1 MVEID
6 WFLYLDSGD
15 TYPMNPMVNVFSHFE
30 KYVPL
35 ENLTLLAE
43 LYAIGNMG
51 TGEFMLKNNDQAKL
65 FLKTW
70 ETCNFTELML

>member
-1 MVEID
+1 
-6 WFLYLDSGD
+6 
-15 TYPMNPMVNVFSHFE
+15 MNPMVNVFSHFE
-30 KYVPL
+30 KYVPRRKI
-35 ENLTLLAE
+35 LTLLAE

-70 ETCNFTELML
+70 GNM